1 MRTVETAD
9 GLRYLLLS
17 TSDGTARLRDPETG
31 EERTVDADTVEPV
44 TDAPLSVAAGG
55 VPEPVRRTMTAVHD
69 ERTLGVLV
77 TLVDDGPTAVVDL
90 LSYSGLCES
99 DFNGLFGELRAAGLV
114 TESEIAGQRGYEAT
128 ETAETAVELL
138 RNGDA

>member
-9 GLRYLLLS
+9 GERHLLLS
-17 TSDGTARLRDPETG
+17 ESDGTARLRDPATG
-31 EERTVDADTVEPV
+31 EEWTVDADTVEPIA
-44 TDAPLSVAAGG
+44 DSQLGVAAAG
-55 VPEPVRRTMTAVHD
+55 VPEPVRRTVTAVHD

-99 DFNGLFGELRAAGLV
+99 DFNGLFSELRAAGLV
-114 TESEIAGQRGYEAT
+114 AECRVAGERGYEAT
-128 ETAETAVELL
+128 ETAEEAVALL
-138 RNGDA
+138 RDA